1 MKDSNEV
8 TLGAMYLE
16 ETYIPSHS
24 IAVDAQSV
32 VMQENVALQ
41 PERVVPVAVSSIAL
55 VESAIDYA
63 LAG

>member
-1 MKDSNEV
+1 
-8 TLGAMYLE
+8 
-16 ETYIPSHS
+16 
-24 IAVDAQSV
+24 VDAQSV